1 MANIAP
7 FMDKY
12 EHEHHNPANRVLHA
26 IGIPCI
32 FAGIIITALNWHEWR
47 WGLVFFLGGWVM
59 LFLGHRIEGN
69 NPAFFQGPIYFLVGP
84 VWAAKEIFGW
94 LGGKRAQ
101 GQAPRA
107 ESGTSGTGD

>member
-1 MANIAP
+1 MANIEP
-7 FMDKY
+7 YMEKY
-12 EHEHHNPANRVLHA
+12 EHEHHNVANRVLHA

-32 FAGIIITALNWHEWR
+32 FAGIIVTAINWQEWR

-84 VWAAKEIFGW
+84 IWVAKEILGW
-94 LGGKRAQ
+94 FTGKR
-101 GQAPRA
+101 PERA
-107 ESGTSGTGD
+107 ESKAPN